1 MSDPFEVPCID
12 YKPSF
17 VAKDLQKIVLKIT
30 YNDGTSKEAKC
41 PRFTGNGGIE
51 ELLYVVERYENIALD
66 KNIENEMKFKYFIE
80 ILNYE
85 PRAKWMKL
93 NPSSYEQDDQG
104 FKDCLSA
111 YYAEYSKQSNA
122 RDKLIKSLR
131 TSRFFMP
138 IEGTVK
144 AHYARIETLFRYANK
159 LQGTE
164 ARLTEKSKNIILV
177 KSFPKKWK
185 SRFIK
190 SLDEKG
196 KEGATC
202 NEMIS
207 FMIWQQ
213 QLSDIENWRKKTGW
227 KRKASNEDTEKNN
240 DETNPQS
247 CQCISGCTTGANWNY
262 L

>member
-1 MSDPFEVPCID
+1 M
-12 YKPSF
+12 
-17 VAKDLQKIVLKIT
+17 
-30 YNDGTSKEAKC
+30 
-41 PRFTGNGGIE
+41 
-51 ELLYVVERYENIALD
+51 
-66 KNIENEMKFKYFIE
+66 
-80 ILNYE
+80 
-85 PRAKWMKL
+85 
-93 NPSSYEQDDQG
+93 
-104 FKDCLSA
+104 
-111 YYAEYSKQSNA
+111 
-122 RDKLIKSLR
+122 
-131 TSRFFMP
+131 
-138 IEGTVK
+138 
-144 AHYARIETLFRYANK
+144 
-159 LQGTE
+159 
-164 ARLTEKSKNIILV
+164 TEKSKNIILV

-213 QLSDIENWRKKTGW
+213 HLSDIENWRKKTGW
-227 KRKASNEDTEKNN
+227 KRKASNEDNEKND